1 MKNFSSSF
9 KNSFK
14 SQGSSKQQ
22 HSRKISIEKTDDDP
36 VNEER
41 PILSHR
47 YDSSSLS
54 DAMVTNDHHEVIVK
68 IDGQDEKE
76 VDSSSCSHNN
86 NNNNINDHK
95 VWKEISYESWNNNNN
110 NNINDGGGKRRNA
123 SQTTGQ
129 YGFEFT
135 TDTASAVPER
145 ASLDTERVSTS
156 KELKVSFQDPS
167 FDGKVVDVVVPD
179 EYCKEDNETTTS
191 SDDHEDEDGKNRRY
205 PEYRSR
211 RISPSMMNETE
222 DHQSQVLKCSSFQ
235 RRGSMVRLKT
245 RSRLLDDPSPPDR
258 QEIKTETKG
267 KSGILKS
274 GVLGKGST
282 SSGTL
287 LGKAIVEEEE
297 DDPLFDEDLPDEYK
311 KAKLNALTLAQCLVL
326 VVLVTAL
333 FCTLAIGKL
342 KSKKFRG
349 LALWKW
355 EVLVL
360 VLISGRLL
368 SGWGVRIV
376 VFCIERNFL
385 LRKRVLYFVYGV
397 RKAVQNCIWLGL
409 VLIAWHSMFDRKVE
423 GNNKFLRHVNN
434 LMLCMLI
441 ASLLWLLKTLMVKVL
456 ASSFHVSTFF
466 DRIQESL
473 FNQYIIETLSGPP
486 LIEMQNNLDEDR
498 STFDEIAK
506 LQNAGAPLPPEL
518 NRPPLPPKPAR
529 GISLKISG
537 PIANK
542 NKQQQPN
549 DDTSGI
555 TIDHLHRLNPKN
567 ISAWNM
573 TRLMKIVRHGALSTL
588 DEQIMGTTRHLDETG
603 TQIKSEYEANVAAR
617 KIFRNVAKTRAR
629 YVHTHTHIYMPLIE
643 ESHYYFK

>member
-14 SQGSSKQQ
+14 SHGSYKQQ
-22 HSRKISIEKTDDDP
+22 HSRKISIEKTDEDP

-41 PILSHR
+41 PILSDR
-47 YDSSSLS
+47 YDSSSSSS
-54 DAMVTNDHHEVIVK
+54 DATVTNDRHEVIVK

-76 VDSSSCSHNN
+76 VDSSSFG
-86 NNNNINDHK
+86 NNNINDHK
-95 VWKEISYESWNNNNN
+95 VWKEISYESWNVNKSNDGGKYDFDFASGN
-110 NNINDGGGKRRNA
+110 NNIQQRDAA
-123 SQTTGQ
+123 ST
-129 YGFEFT
+129 
-135 TDTASAVPER
+135 VPET
-145 ASLDTERVSTS
+145 ATLDTERVSTS
-156 KELKVSFQDPS
+156 KELKVSFQAP
-167 FDGKVVDVVVPD
+167 FDSKVVDVVIPE
-179 EYCKEDNETTTS
+179 EYGKEDNETTTS
-191 SDDHEDEDGKNRRY
+191 SEDHDDEDGKNRRY

-211 RISPSMMNETE
+211 RISQSMMNETE

-245 RSRLLDDPSPPDR
+245 RSRLLDNPSPPDR

-267 KSGILKS
+267 KSGILRS
-274 GVLGKGST
+274 GGLGKGSAP
-282 SSGTL
+282 SGKL
-287 LGKAIVEEEE
+287 LGKAVVEEEE
-297 DDPLFDEDLPDEYK
+297 DDPLFDEDLPDDYK
-311 KAKLNALTLAQCLVL
+311 RAKLNALTLGQCLVL

-333 FCTLAIGKL
+333 FCTLAIRKL

-355 EVLVL
+355 QVLVL

-397 RKAVQNCIWLGL
+397 RKAVQNSIWLGL
-409 VLIAWHSMFDRKVE
+409 VLIAWHSMFDQKVE

-441 ASLLWLLKTLMVKVL
+441 SSLLWLLKTLMVKVL

-486 LIEMQNNLDEDR
+486 LILMQNNLD
-498 STFDEIAK
+498 DEEVAK
-506 LQNAGAPLPPEL
+506 LQNAGATLPPEL
-518 NRPPLPPKPAR
+518 MRPPLPPKPAR
-529 GISLKISG
+529 GTSLKISG
-537 PIANK
+537 PITNK
-542 NKQQQPN
+542 TKQQQPN

-588 DEQIMGTTRHLDETG
+588 DEQIMGATSQHDETG

-629 YVHTHTHIYMPLIE
+629 YIYMPSSSYIFFFHLRIPLLFLIKE
-643 ESHYYFK
+643 FI